1 MTCWLGV
8 DTGGTFTDFVV
19 LGDNSQRIH
28 KVLSTPRAP
37 EQAIFRGIEELG
49 LSAALAAGELV
60 IVHGTTVATNAALEG
75 KGARTLMIT
84 NEGLEDVLLIG
95 RQTRPALYD
104 LTPTAVPG
112 PLQRQHIL
120 GVPGRLDARG
130 KEIRPLAPQAVA
142 ELVARV
148 QALKPEAVAISL
160 LFSYLNPAHEEAL
173 ENALRAALSDSDV
186 FICRSAEVLPL
197 AGEYERGL
205 ATWLNAWLGPGVADY
220 LDRLGEGAAPSRVS
234 IMQSSGGT
242 LSLDAAAR
250 RAVNLLLSGP
260 AGGLN
265 AARTIGEQLNM
276 PRLMTFDMGGT
287 STDVA
292 LLDHGF
298 RLTLE
303 GHIGHWPVAVPM
315 VDMHTIG
322 AGGGSLAHVD
332 TAGMLH
338 VGPESAGADPGPACY
353 GRGGTRVTVTDANLV
368 LGHLPASQTLGGH
381 MALDRAAACAAL
393 DTLACELDCS
403 AEEAAR
409 GVLALANEHMAQAL
423 RVISIQKGYDPA
435 DFVLMSFGGAGGLHV
450 CALADM
456 LGMRQALVPRNSG
469 VLSAQGL
476 VRSPRQ
482 RELIQALPVDANPD
496 VVDALADTL
505 QKRGRAA
512 LAAEGV
518 REEHLA
524 ARASVDLC
532 YRGQS
537 FPLTVPWEGDP
548 KAAETA
554 FHELHEARYGHRLTL
569 PVAWINVRTQV
580 TSREPL
586 PPLPAPGATPP
597 GEPDTADVAGAGAVP
612 VWARDALPPTGHPL
626 YPLEGPLI
634 ITEAVATTWVAPGWQ
649 LRCLDSGDLLLQR
662 LL

>member
-1 MTCWLGV
+1 MSFWLGV

-28 KVLSTPRAP
+28 KVLSTPHAP
-37 EQAIFRGIEELG
+37 EQAIFRGIDELG

-75 KGARTLMIT
+75 KGARTVMVT

-95 RQTRPALYD
+95 RQTRQALYD
-104 LTPTAVPG
+104 LTPPAQAT
-112 PLQRQHIL
+112 PLQREDIL

-130 KEIRPLAPQAVA
+130 TEIRPLSANAVA
-142 ELVARV
+142 ELVARI
-148 QALKPEAVAISL
+148 QTLKPEAVAISL
-160 LFSYLNPAHEEAL
+160 LFSYLNPAHEET
-173 ENALRAALSDSDV
+173 LRAALADCGAFV
-186 FICRSAEVLPL
+186 CHSAEVLPL

-220 LDRLGEGAAPSRVS
+220 LDRLGQGAAPSQVS

-265 AARTIGEQLNM
+265 AARAISEQLGM

-322 AGGGSLAHVD
+322 AGGGSLARVD
-332 TAGMLH
+332 AAGMLH

-353 GRGGTRVTVTDANLV
+353 GRGGTSVTVTDANLV
-368 LGHLPASQTLGGH
+368 LGHLPDTQTLGGH
-381 MALDRAAACAAL
+381 MALDRAAAVVAMN
-393 DTLACELDCS
+393 TLASQLGCS
-403 AEEAAR
+403 TPEAAQ

-435 DFVLMSFGGAGGLHV
+435 EFVLMSFGGAGGLHV

-456 LGMRQALVPRNSG
+456 LGTRQALVPRNSG

-482 RELIQALPVDANPD
+482 RELIRALPANADPD
-496 VVDALADTL
+496 TVEALARAL
-505 QKRGRAA
+505 LAQGRAA
-512 LAAEGV
+512 LVAEGAADGT
-518 REEHLA
+518 HPDQLA
-524 ARASVDLC
+524 TAVLVDLC
-532 YRGQS
+532 YSGQS
-537 FPLTVPWEGDP
+537 FPLSVTWTGDP
-548 KAAETA
+548 GAAESD
-554 FHELHEARYGHRLTL
+554 FHAQHEARYGHRLTL
-569 PVAWINVRTQV
+569 PVAWINVRARV
-580 TSREPL
+580 TSLAPLPDLPL
-586 PPLPAPGATPP
+586 PPANPP
-597 GEPDTADVAGAGAVP
+597 GEPTTAHVADLGQVP
-612 VWARDALPPTGHPL
+612 VWARTSLPPPGHSL
-626 YPLEGPLI
+626 YPLSGPLI
-634 ITEAVATTWVAPGWQ
+634 VTEAVATTWVAPGWQ
-649 LRCLDSGDLLLQR
+649 LDALDSGDLLLR
-662 LL
+662 RP